1 MRLGLLAYILGA
13 VVTEVEVDV
22 PTARATHTISTM
34 GGMALI
40 PGRRARDW

>member
-1 MRLGLLAYILGA
+1 MSLRLLAYQILRA

-22 PTARATHTISTM
+22 PTARATHTILKM

-40 PGRRARDW
+40 PGRLARD